1 MHFDDTIK
9 NETLICHCLNF
20 KQILFAELVH
30 CFVIRDAAVLT
41 LGELRKTSLYCR
53 WQTRTTQCLT
63 PTVLH
68 TDVDGQCDKLV
79 TDDGHQFITLTVHL
93 SWQHLR

>member
-53 WQTRTTQCLT
+53 
-63 PTVLH
+63 
-68 TDVDGQCDKLV
+68 
-79 TDDGHQFITLTVHL
+79 
-93 SWQHLR
+93 